1 MYTIQSFSS
10 LIENNFTVLTN
21 TSKDLLHGLK
31 LFHKDKWYIAGALA
45 LNEGQ
50 SPHKLINSSPEDTDY
65 QLLAKAAILLAQG
78 NLEHPLTITTGFP
91 YSTYHI
97 YKDKAASFLRQTHV
111 IDYDAST
118 FGAGGK
124 KKVVVEVQNVE
135 VIPEIVGCTI
145 GIRKGETQ
153 ANGSFFVLSCGF
165 GTFESILS
173 TDSGIIEQT
182 MVSTHGI
189 RYAVNILINELKS
202 KYYLEMRNEHQFDDA
217 FQRGYVY
224 LNRKNIDLR
233 EMRRNAIRT
242 YYEQVISPVLRNV
255 ITDQHLMKT
264 NRIYLCGGAMYYQDL
279 LDCFNEEFEGIAQLI
294 VLGNPETI
302 ASTGYLLNSLRMSY
316 GRKKSVA
323 GIDIGN
329 ATTLVT
335 TFSGAEQA
343 KEKEKEDVEVV

>member
-1 MYTIQSFSS
+1 MYSIQSFSS
-10 LIENNFTVLTN
+10 LVENNNTVLTN

-31 LFHKDKWYIAGALA
+31 ILHNDKWYICGDLA

-50 SPHKLINSSPEDTDY
+50 SPHKIINSSPDDTDY
-65 QLLAKAAILLAQG
+65 QLLGKAALILVQSAVEQ
-78 NLEHPLTITTGFP
+78 PITVTTGFP

-97 YKDKAASFLRQTHV
+97 YKEKAAAFFKQTHLL
-111 IDYDAST
+111 DFDAST
-118 FGAGGK
+118 FNNGGK
-124 KKVVVEVQNVE
+124 KKAVLEVQNVD

-153 ANGSFFVLSCGF
+153 ATGSFFVLSCGF

-189 RYAVNILINELKS
+189 RYAVNILINELRS
-202 KYYLEMRNEHQFDDA
+202 KYYLEFRNAHLFDDA

-224 LNRKNIDLR
+224 LNRQNIDLR
-233 EMRRNAIRT
+233 EIRRNAIQT
-242 YYEQVISPVLRNV
+242 YYNEVISPNLRNV
-255 ITDQHLMKT
+255 ITDANLMKT

-279 LDCFNEEFEGIAQLI
+279 IDCFRNEFEGIAQLE
-294 VLGNPETI
+294 VLDNPETL
-302 ASTGYLLNSLRMSY
+302 ASTGYALNSLRVAH
-316 GRKKSVA
+316 GKRKSAV

-329 ATTLVT
+329 ATTIVT
-335 TFSGAEQA
+335 NFDDEET
-343 KEKEKEDVEVV
+343 KTY